1 MALTAQQTNRREK
14 PLPLTASELIRRDSV
29 KTHPLYELQAR
40 AHALEDEI
48 IKGKVG
54 STEVLVS
61 HLLVQN
67 MLIRGLIA
75 VALADVEVKRG

>member
-1 MALTAQQTNRREK
+1 MALIAPQKVIPAAK
-14 PLPLTASELIRRDSV
+14 PA
-29 KTHPLYELQAR
+29 KTHPLYEIQAR

-48 IKGKVG
+48 IKGRVG
-54 STEVLVS
+54 STEVLVG

-75 VALADVEVKRG
+75 VAIGEMEAKRG